1 MKKSNNAINLKYEKA
16 INKTIRVC
24 VIISL
29 ILLYVLTVVSGLYQ
43 ELCVYIME
51 TNVSTSKTA
60 ETIIEDTYNQGG
72 EPLDGASYFS
82 VRAPIGTGNYVAMF
96 NEEEVWVV
104 SELSLAE
111 SLKQV
116 YFFAFVDLASFIVTL
131 YLLKTYSGRYKKLLA
146 ALCVFQI
153 ALLLFSMIVNSYCW
167 HVLFNAQWAS
177 PAYTLIRAIVL
188 FVWLYMYNIPGR
200 LSSNKVKITVHLRE
214 EK

>member
-1 MKKSNNAINLKYEKA
+1 MKKSNNDINLKYEKA

-72 EPLDGASYFS
+72 KPLDGASYFS
-82 VRAPIGTGNYVAMF
+82 VRAPMGTGNYVAMF
-96 NEEEVWVV
+96 GENEIWVV

-146 ALCVFQI
+146 SLCVFQI

-177 PAYTLIRAIVL
+177 PVYTLIRTIVL
-188 FVWLYMYNIPGR
+188 FVWLYRYNIRTR
-200 LSSNKVKITVHLRE
+200 LSSNSVKITVHLRE

>member
-1 MKKSNNAINLKYEKA
+1 MKESNNTVNLKYEKA

-24 VIISL
+24 VIVSL
-29 ILLYVLTVVSGLYQ
+29 IFLYVLTVVSGLYQ
-43 ELCVYIME
+43 ELCVYIMG

-72 EPLDGASYFS
+72 KPLDGASYFS
-82 VRAPIGTGNYVAMF
+82 VRAPMGTGNYVAMF
-96 NEEEVWVV
+96 DENEIWVV

-111 SLKQV
+111 SIKQV

-146 ALCVFQI
+146 VLCVFQI

-177 PAYTLIRAIVL
+177 PVYTLIRTIVL
-188 FVWLYMYNIPGR
+188 FVWLYRYNIPTR
-200 LSSNKVKITVHLRE
+200 LSSNSVKITVHLRE